1 MVMKNVKIASK
12 ESANFFYLNHALK
25 NIFAPEG
32 VEILESPVAFKKYS
46 WLKKYWQEKPKEGYF
61 IWVKQQPKQ
70 PLTACVAIS
79 RLKTNQ
85 KLRNLLIIEKD
96 INAESSVSCSA
107 FAIDLCAKHQAQ
119 GMIVLKEGASLSY
132 KHMHSWGK
140 DDYVEPDYEF
150 ILEKGAKLDYFYQLL
165 NPPKELTFKT
175 KISLLKKA
183 SANMKIVV
191 RGEHS
196 SININEEMI
205 FLGKQSQG
213 SVSLRLVADK
223 QTIIKGVN
231 QLIAEKEAR
240 GHLNCQGMI
249 LDDHSFIQLIPALT
263 NKNKKSL
270 LTHEASIGKINEEEI
285 NYLRSRG
292 LSLKEAINLIVNG
305 FLHLDPL
312 K

>member
-1 MVMKNVKIASK
+1 
-12 ESANFFYLNHALK
+12 
-25 NIFAPEG
+25 
-32 VEILESPVAFKKYS
+32 
-46 WLKKYWQEKPKEGYF
+46 
-61 IWVKQQPKQ
+61 
-70 PLTACVAIS
+70 
-79 RLKTNQ
+79 
-85 KLRNLLIIEKD
+85 
-96 INAESSVSCSA
+96 
-107 FAIDLCAKHQAQ
+107 
-119 GMIVLKEGASLSY
+119 MIVLKEGASLSY
-132 KHMHSWGK
+132 KHLHSWGK
-140 DDYVEPDYEF
+140 NDYVEPDYEF
-150 ILEKGAKLDYFYQLL
+150 ILGKGAKLNYFYQLL

-175 KISLLKKA
+175 KISLLEKA
-183 SANMKIVV
+183 SANMKIIV

-213 SVSLRLVADK
+213 SISLRLVADK
-223 QTIIKGVN
+223 QTIIKGIN

-249 LDDHSFIQLIPALT
+249 LDDHSSIQLVPALT

-285 NYLRSRG
+285 NYLRTRG
-292 LSLKEAINLIVNG
+292 LSSKEAINLIVNG